1 MDGQAL
7 SQAYEDGVPQGVSH
21 QLSGEISQFKSL
33 PQELRAHIM
42 ANCAWRSTEWGA
54 VPRPMA
60 PPAHADRIRSTKCES
75 AQNPLGWTRLTSM
88 RSSAC
93 LPCVSVRSATCAT
106 RCYDERSLTVAPL
119 V

>member
-1 MDGQAL
+1 MEGQAL
-7 SQAYEDGVPQGVSH
+7 SQTYEDGVPQGVSH

-75 AQNPLGWTRLTSM
+75 AQRPPRLDSLDLDALVCLP
-88 RSSAC
+88 AC
-93 LPCVSVRSATCAT
+93 LPALRVCPIRDVCH
-106 RCYDERSLTVAPL
+106 
-119 V
+119 

>member
-1 MDGQAL
+1 MEGQAL
-7 SQAYEDGVPQGVSH
+7 SQTYEDGVPQGVSH

-75 AQNPLGWTRLTSM
+75 ARRPPPRLNLLDLDAHVP
-88 RSSAC
+88 AC
-93 LPCVSVRSATCAT
+93 PPVCRETCPI
-106 RCYDERSLTVAPL
+106 RDVCH
-119 V
+119 